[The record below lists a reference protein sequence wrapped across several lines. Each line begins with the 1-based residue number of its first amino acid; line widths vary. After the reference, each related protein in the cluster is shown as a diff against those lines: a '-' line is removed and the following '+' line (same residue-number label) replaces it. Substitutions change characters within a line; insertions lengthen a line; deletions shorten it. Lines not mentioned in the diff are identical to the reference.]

1 MRTWRAWRAPL
12 EWPMR
17 ADLEIVA
24 DLITQ
29 GARVLDLGCGD
40 GELLDFLQRERAVN
54 GYGLDADAAMITRC
68 IERGV
73 NVIEHNLDHGL
84 AHFLDD
90 SFDFVVMTETLQ
102 AIRHPVRLLDEMLRI
117 GRECIV
123 TFPNFGHWRC
133 RVQLS
138 LQGRMPVARHLPH
151 RWYDTPNIHL
161 CTFADFEQLCRDKGL
176 PILRRFVVDHEYGNR
191 PIINAFPNLFGT
203 FAFYH
208 LGRRR

>member
-1 MRTWRAWRAPL
+1 
-12 EWPMR
+12 MR

-24 DLITQ
+24 ELITR

-40 GELLDFLQRERAVN
+40 GELLHYLQQHRDVN
-54 GYGLDADAAMITRC
+54 GYGLDSDPTMITSC

-73 NVIEHNLDHGL
+73 NVIEQNLDHGL
-84 AHFLDD
+84 DNFDDD

-102 AIRHPVRLLDEMLRI
+102 AVRHPDRLIDEMLRI

-123 TFPNFGHWRC
+123 TFPNFAYWRC
-133 RVQLS
+133 RLE
-138 LQGRMPVARHLPH
+138 LALKGRMPVARHLPH

-161 CTFADFEQLCRDKGL
+161 CTFADFEQLCREKRL
-176 PILRRFVVDHEYGNR
+176 PILRRFVVDHAYGNQ

-208 LGRRR
+208 VGRPR